1 MMTAS
6 DVLLVLDAPTAAEVP
21 AWLDGGL
28 GVDAL
33 IRNPDA

>member
-1 MMTAS
+1 MTLHS
-6 DVLLVLDAPTAAEVP
+6 EDGEWL

-33 IRNPDA
+33 RVFAPEW